1 MTQKLLKTVPGTPQG
16 SMVSLRSSTYPF
28 FIDFGSLL
36 GVPGWSHFCSF
47 LSNIFKYFLE
57 PLFNTDLGEYGWH
70 FDSFLQAFLVHF
82 QDPLKKW
89 KFDSCLGG
97 STVFKGLGGPEMQ
110 LFWVISECRFWV
122 TFLWISGP
130 FLGPFR
136 VLGALYF
143 HVHFHTLF
151 QERFFSTFLSILGPK
166 REGSFV

>member
-1 MTQKLLKTVPGTPQG
+1 MTQKLLKMVPGTPQR
-16 SMVSLRSSTYPF
+16 SMVSLKSSTYPF
-28 FIDFGSLL
+28 FYRFWVPF

-70 FDSFLQAFLVHF
+70 FESFLQAFLVHF

-89 KFDSCLGG
+89 KFDSRLRG
-97 STVFKGLGGPEMQ
+97 STVFKGLGGPEIQ
-110 LFWVISECRFWV
+110 LFWIISECRFWV
-122 TFLWISGP
+122 TFLCHFLWMSGP

-136 VLGALYF
+136 VLAAPYF

-151 QERFFSTFLSILGPK
+151 
-166 REGSFV
+166 

>member
-1 MTQKLLKTVPGTPQG
+1 MTQKLVKMVPGTPQG

-70 FDSFLQAFLVHF
+70 FESFLQAFLVHF

-122 TFLWISGP
+122 TFLCHFLWILGP
-130 FLGPFR
+130 FLNPFG
-136 VLGALYF
+136 VPWA
-143 HVHFHTLF
+143 TLF
-151 QERFFSTFLSILGPK
+151 SWLISEGTCHGLPTDLPRRAFL
-166 REGSFV
+166 